1 MTKSAFIF
9 TTTISLFL
17 VTSLAVFGQ
26 KGKVKQEQKITGPG
40 KCLIK
45 TDSLLTNELT
55 KENLIKW
62 VENPP
67 FIVNCQDTKTYK
79 LKFYEFTI
87 LKMKPFENKSFG
99 VGDDRMIPILGRK
112 AIDDLK
118 EGDTVILKGVDLIEE
133 GSEKTA
139 KAPTISIKII
149 EKNP

>member
-1 MTKSAFIF
+1 MIKTTKIF
-9 TTTISLFL
+9 AVLVCL
-17 VTSLAVFGQ
+17 LVVTSLTAFGQ
-26 KGKVKQEQKITGPG
+26 KSKVNQEQKITGPG

-55 KENLIKW
+55 KEDLIKW

-112 AIDDLK
+112 AINDLK
-118 EGDTVILKGVDLIEE
+118 EGDTVILKGVDLIED
-133 GSEKTA
+133 GTDKTA

-149 EKNP
+149 EKQL

>member
-1 MTKSAFIF
+1 MTKSTFIF
-9 TTTISLFL
+9 TSAISLFL

-26 KGKVKQEQKITGPG
+26 KGQVKQEQKITGPG

-55 KENLIKW
+55 KEDLIKW

-118 EGDTVILKGVDLIEE
+118 GGDTVILKGVDLIED
-133 GSEKTA
+133 GTEKTA